1 MGVSIGED
9 ARDTVMGQT
18 ATVPVLW
25 KNNNK
30 PYTQDDISV
39 ARVGM
44 EGNIMNKGV
53 GPAPGLEMSCKLSE

>member
-1 MGVSIGED
+1 MGK
-9 ARDTVMGQT
+9 T

-30 PYTQDDISV
+30 PSTQDDTRV
-39 ARVGM
+39 ARAGM

-53 GPAPGLEMSCKLSE
+53 GPAPGLEMSCKFSE